1 MVSTVPKDKKPLPA
15 QYVRP
20 VPLAF
25 MGALALWGV
34 VQQWQSAEAFT
45 LKTLAWV
52 LGVSYLYSDYWLW
65 MLHCF
70 LDRVENL
77 DSKLKFVRCTAE
89 EFQGHH
95 DHPVDILSANHLGEI
110 DDQVLGFS
118 VIGLLLGA
126 WTSAATKFIVVLVCF
141 WGGVGGANHFY
152 GHAMTH
158 GYQAPAFYTVGQ
170 KWGLLP
176 TSKHHKIHHT
186 APFDCNWNFLVGL
199 HSLVY
204 EPLYFATGSSYKGL
218 AAQFYTLNP
227 GVAQLLALGTASLLA

>member
-1 MVSTVPKDKKPLPA
+1 MSSTVPKGKKALPA

-25 MGALALWGV
+25 CGALALWGV

-45 LKTLAWV
+45 LKTLAYV
-52 LGVSYLYSDYWLW
+52 LGVSYLYTDYWLW

-77 DSKLKFVRCTAE
+77 EAKLGFVRDTAV

-95 DHPVDILSANHLGEI
+95 DHPVDILTANHLGEI

-118 VIGLLLGA
+118 IMGLLLGA
-126 WTSAATKFIVVLVCF
+126 WTSAATKFIVVMISF

-158 GYQAPAFYTVGQ
+158 GYRAPAFYTLGQ

-199 HSLVY
+199 HKFVY

-218 AAQFYTLNP
+218 WAQFYALNP
-227 GVAQLLALGTASLLA
+227 AVGQLLAVGTASLLA